1 MGLFSLRAL
10 PHWGALGAAFEVSLP
25 TLGKSQWPLCLLTAH
40 SYPITEPLPVNR
52 AGTAGRCHPG
62 RASALKFQRQLSLTD
77 LFESACKIKNQNL
90 IPSLFL
96 VTEN

>member
-1 MGLFSLRAL
+1 MGLLSLRAL

-52 AGTAGRCHPG
+52 AGTAG
-62 RASALKFQRQLSLTD
+62 
-77 LFESACKIKNQNL
+77 
-90 IPSLFL
+90 
-96 VTEN
+96 